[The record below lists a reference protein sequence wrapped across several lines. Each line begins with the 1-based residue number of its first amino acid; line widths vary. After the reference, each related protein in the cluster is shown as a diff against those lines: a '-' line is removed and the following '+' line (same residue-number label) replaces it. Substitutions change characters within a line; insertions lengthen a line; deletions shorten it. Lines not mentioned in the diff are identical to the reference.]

1 MRAQWRVADADMT
14 TRQAL
19 AAATGLSPLLC
30 QVLIN
35 RGMTDAAAAQAFLTP
50 SLHDL
55 HDPYGL
61 HGMEQAVQRLI
72 TAMRQGERIA
82 IYGDYDVDGVTATA
96 LLVTFFHELGLQ
108 VPYYI
113 PERASEGY
121 GLNAD
126 AMRQLASTG
135 VRLLITVD
143 CGSTAWEEVALARR
157 LGMDI
162 IITDHHQPPE
172 RLPDACAV
180 LNPHQPA
187 CTYPNKYLCGVGV
200 VFKLLT
206 ALRATASA
214 YPTI

>member
-1 MRAQWRVADADMT
+1 MLAQWRSRRDLQPARRWSLRPA
-14 TRQAL
+14 
-19 AAATGLSPLLC
+19 SPLLC

-35 RGMTDAAAAQAFLTP
+35 RGITEVAAAQAFLTP

-55 HDPYGL
+55 PDPYRM
-61 HGMEQAVQRLI
+61 HGMQQAVQRLMAAI
-72 TAMRQGERIA
+72 RQGERIA

-126 AMRQLASTG
+126 SMRQLAG
-135 VRLLITVD
+135 AGIRLLITVD
-143 CGSTAWEEVALARR
+143 CGSTALEEVALARR

-162 IITDHHQPPE
+162 LITDHHQPPE
-172 RLPDACAV
+172 RLPMPVRC
-180 LNPHQPA
+180 
-187 CTYPNKYLCGVGV
+187 
-200 VFKLLT
+200 
-206 ALRATASA
+206 
-214 YPTI
+214 